1 MQTIWKTNIYAVT
14 VLVLS
19 DLCQRKTDAVDVR
32 KHTYCRKLLRNEIR
46 KRKNS
51 SQANELPKKLLRL
64 SLERDCFYCHKLC
77 LIDERHPVRI
87 DIHSVETLHLRE
99 IVAVNVY
106 QQRS

>member
-14 VLVLS
+14 VLVFS
-19 DLCQRKTDAVDVR
+19 NLCQRKTDAVDVR
-32 KHTYCRKLLRNEIR
+32 NQSYCCELLRNEIR

-87 DIHSVETLHLRE
+87 DSHSVETLHLRE
-99 IVAVNVY
+99 KLL
-106 QQRS
+106 